1 MESNIR
7 KNRWRRAE
15 AVRIREQRIITG
27 YVEIKYPDIYKE
39 AAGFYNLLNKKYPSK
54 NDLRKTNEFELLKMD
69 IPGEIT
75 KKYYKRRKEYPSI
88 KKSVA
93 VESHNPRDNMQLII
107 PLMEHPTTSTEPS
120 GQEPPVETPVE
131 SQDIAKAAGSQVEP
145 ADIVETVEM
154 IQDTIIEEAE
164 IIIDGTNSFQPTLN
178 DEIPNKIIEEIMDG
192 LSQDPDLQSF
202 FADIDIDIE
211 EISPLEKELLSW

>member
-15 AVRIREQRIITG
+15 AVRIREQRIISG
-27 YVEIKYPDIYKE
+27 YAEIKYPDIYKE

-69 IPGEIT
+69 MPGEIT

-107 PLMEHPTTSTEPS
+107 PLMEHPNTSTKPS
-120 GQEPPVETPVE
+120 GQEPPVETPVG
-131 SQDIAKAAGSQVEP
+131 SQDIAKAAGS
-145 ADIVETVEM
+145 
-154 IQDTIIEEAE
+154 QDTIIEEAE

-178 DEIPNKIIEEIMDG
+178 DEIPNKIIEEIMNG

-202 FADIDIDIE
+202 FADIDIDIDE
-211 EISPLEKELLSW
+211 NSTLERELLLW